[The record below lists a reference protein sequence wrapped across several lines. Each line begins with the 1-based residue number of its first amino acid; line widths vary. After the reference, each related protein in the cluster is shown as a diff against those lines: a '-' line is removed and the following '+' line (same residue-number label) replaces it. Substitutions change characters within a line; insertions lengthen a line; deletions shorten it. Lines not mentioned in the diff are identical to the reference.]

1 MAMEQWSPFRDMLS
15 LRDAM
20 DRLFQSSYVSP
31 RGLMSGQAGTSTGM
45 PLDVTENDNGYQ
57 VEASM
62 PGVSPDDVQI
72 TVRGDTLTI
81 RGEVSKTENITPEQ
95 MGQQGQQAQASQQG
109 QQGQQAS
116 QQSQSQGQSKQQ
128 TQGQQTQQGQQG
140 QQGQQHRQH
149 DHALARERFYGTYL
163 RQVTLP
169 TAVNADKAKAHFK
182 NGILY
187 LTLPKAEEAKPKQIP
202 VSQSQEVHH
211 ILTPAEQRQQQGQQQ
226 GQSAH

>member
-31 RGLMSGQAGTSTGM
+31 RGLMHGQAGTTNGM

-57 VEASM
+57 IEASM
-62 PGVSPDDVQI
+62 PGVNPDDVQI

-81 RGEVSKTENITPEQ
+81 RGEVDHTETISPE
-95 MGQQGQQAQASQQG
+95 QQGQQAQASQTQG
-109 QQGQQAS
+109 QSQAKQQTQTQS
-116 QQSQSQGQSKQQ
+116 QQSQQS
-128 TQGQQTQQGQQG
+128 QQGQQG
-140 QQGQQHRQH
+140 QQRQREH
-149 DHALARERFYGTYL
+149 PLARERFYGTYF

-169 TAVNADKAKAHFK
+169 TAVNADQAKAHFK

-187 LTLPKAEEAKPKQIP
+187 LTLPKAEEAKPRQIP

-211 ILTPAEQRQQQGQQQ
+211 ILTPAEQRQQQQQAS
-226 GQSAH
+226 SAH

>member
-20 DRLFQSSYVSP
+20 DQLFQSSYVSP
-31 RGLMSGQAGTSTGM
+31 RGMIGGRGGTTNGM

-57 VEASM
+57 IEASM
-62 PGVSPDDVQI
+62 PGVNPDDVQI

-81 RGEVSKTENITPEQ
+81 RGEVSKTETITPQQMGEQ
-95 MGQQGQQAQASQQG
+95 GQQGQQAQASQSQNQSKQQSQQSQQSQQQGEQG
-109 QQGQQAS
+109 QQGQQ
-116 QQSQSQGQSKQQ
+116 
-128 TQGQQTQQGQQG
+128 
-140 QQGQQHRQH
+140 RQH
-149 DHALARERFYGTYL
+149 EHALARERFYGTYL

-187 LTLPKAEEAKPKQIP
+187 LALPKAEEAKPRQIP
-202 VSQSQEVHH
+202 VSQSQQEVHT
-211 ILTPAEQRQQQGQQQ
+211 ILTPAEQRQHQQQ
-226 GQSAH
+226 QQSAH

>member
-20 DRLFQSSYVSP
+20 DQLFQSSYVSP
-31 RGLMSGQAGTSTGM
+31 RGMISGHGGTTNGM

-62 PGVSPDDVQI
+62 PGVNPDDVQI
-72 TVRGDTLTI
+72 TVRGDMLTI
-81 RGEVSKTENITPEQ
+81 RGEVSKTETITPQQ
-95 MGQQGQQAQASQQG
+95 MGEQGQQAQASQSQG
-109 QQGQQAS
+109 QTSQTSQTQGK
-116 QQSQSQGQSKQQ
+116 QQSQHSP
-128 TQGQQTQQGQQG
+128 QQGQQG
-140 QQGQQHRQH
+140 QQGQQQRQH
-149 DHALARERFYGTYL
+149 EHALARERFYGTYL

-187 LTLPKAEEAKPKQIP
+187 LTLPKAEEAKPRQIP
-202 VSQSQEVHH
+202 VSQSQQEVHT
-211 ILTPAEQRQQQGQQQ
+211 ILTPAEQRQQQPPQQ

>member
-31 RGLMSGQAGTSTGM
+31 RGLMSGQAGTTNGM

-62 PGVSPDDVQI
+62 PGVNPDDVQI

-81 RGEVSKTENITPEQ
+81 RGEVNRTENITPEQ
-95 MGQQGQQAQASQQG
+95 QGQQAQTSQT
-109 QQGQQAS
+109 
-116 QQSQSQGQSKQQ
+116 QGQSQAKQQ
-128 TQGQQTQQGQQG
+128 TQTQAQPQAQQSQQGQQG
-140 QQGQQHRQH
+140 QQGQQRQH
-149 DHALARERFYGTYL
+149 EHPLARERFYGTYF

-169 TAVNADKAKAHFK
+169 TAVNADKAKANFK

-187 LTLPKAEEAKPKQIP
+187 LTLPKAEEAKPRQIP

-211 ILTPAEQRQQQGQQQ
+211 ILTPAEQRQQQQQAS
-226 GQSAH
+226 SAH

>member
-1 MAMEQWSPFRDMLS
+1 MAMEQWSPFTDMLS

-31 RGLMSGQAGTSTGM
+31 RGLMRGQAGTTNGM

-57 VEASM
+57 IEASM
-62 PGVSPDDVQI
+62 PGVNPDDVQI

-81 RGEVSKTENITPEQ
+81 RGEVNRTETITPE
-95 MGQQGQQAQASQQG
+95 QQGQQAQGGQSQGQSQSKQQTQAQTQAQPQAQAQHSQQG
-109 QQGQQAS
+109 QQGQP
-116 QQSQSQGQSKQQ
+116 
-128 TQGQQTQQGQQG
+128 
-140 QQGQQHRQH
+140 RQH
-149 DHALARERFYGTYL
+149 EHQLARERFYGTYF

-169 TAVNADKAKAHFK
+169 TAVNADKAKASFK

-187 LTLPKAEEAKPKQIP
+187 LTLPKAEEAKPRQIP

-211 ILTPAEQRQQQGQQQ
+211 ILTPAEQRQQQQQA
-226 GQSAH
+226 SPAH